1 MNSYKFHNRE
11 LSWLNFN
18 YRVLQEAADSNVPLI
33 ERLRFLGIFSN
44 NLDEFF
50 RVRYATYRRISQSE
64 GGKNKIIKGYNVNKL
79 LKEITNIVIKQQ
91 TDSLNILKEIH
102 EKLKEHKIFI
112 IDETK
117 IDKDHEQF
125 VKDYFLNKVSP
136 ALVTIMLN
144 DLDKAPNLK
153 DTSAYL
159 AVKLIHQIDGVSQK
173 PKYAL
178 IEIPNSVN
186 RFVVLP
192 SKDDNQYIIM
202 LDDLIRYNLNVIF
215 NIFEYSSISTHMI
228 KITRDAELDLEG
240 DLDKSY
246 VEQLIESV
254 KDRLVGDPVRFVY
267 DKNID
272 KDTLDFLLL
281 KLKIENTDSLIPGGR
296 YHNRRDYMKFPDL
309 GAKHLVY
316 GKIEPLQIP
325 GLSQQGSLLKKIA
338 EKDYLQYTPYQTFS
352 YTIKFLREAALDP
365 YVKSI
370 RITIYRLAEVSHIA
384 SSLINAAKNGKDVT
398 VSIEL
403 QARFDEENNIKYSER
418 MKREGIKLIF
428 GVTGLKVHAKSCVIE
443 RLEGEKIKKY
453 GFISTGNFNENTA
466 KIYTDYT
473 LFTSNNEILKDI
485 LKVFEFFEAN
495 YRIKKY
501 KHLIVS
507 PHYTKDFFIKKINQ
521 QIELAKA
528 NKPCGIMLKMN
539 SLSNYDMAAKL
550 YEASQ
555 AGVGI
560 KLIIRGICCLVP
572 GVKGMSENI
581 KAISVVDKFLEHPRL
596 FIFKTKKKHEVYISS
611 ADLMTRNLDNR
622 VEITCPIYDKDIK
635 EELVETFNICW
646 KDNVKARDHAS
657 YDENQ
662 YVSNGEKPFRSQF
675 ETYSYYKKKLEKL

>member
-1 MNSYKFHNRE
+1 MFGNLKFNNRE

-18 YRVLQEAADSNVPLI
+18 ARVLQEASDPNVPLI

-50 RVRYATYRRISQSE
+50 RVRYATYKRISQSD
-64 GGKNKIIKGYNVNKL
+64 GAKNKVIKGYSVNKL
-79 LKEITNIVIKQQ
+79 LKQITRIVIKQQ
-91 TDSLNILKEIH
+91 TESLNILSEIH
-102 EKLKEHKIFI
+102 EKLKEHNIYIINETQIF
-112 IDETK
+112 EQ
-117 IDKDHEQF
+117 HEQF
-125 VKDYFLNKVSP
+125 AKEFFLNKVSP

-144 DLDKAPNLK
+144 DLDKVPNLK
-153 DTSAYL
+153 DTAAYL
-159 AVKLIHQIDGVSQK
+159 AVKLNKSNGGQSK
-173 PKYAL
+173 PMYTL
-178 IEIPNSVN
+178 IEIPNSIN

-192 SKDDNQYIIM
+192 SIDDKQYIIM

-215 NIFEYSSISTHMI
+215 NIFEYDSISTHMI

-246 VEQLIESV
+246 VEMLMDSV

-267 DKNID
+267 DKSID

-281 KLKIENTDSLIPGGR
+281 KLEIENTDSLIPGGR

-309 GAKHLVY
+309 GAKHLLY
-316 GKIEPLQIP
+316 DKIDPLPVP
-325 GLSQQGSLLKKIA
+325 GLSIQGSLLKKIS

-365 YVKSI
+365 MVKSI
-370 RITIYRLAEVSHIA
+370 KITIYRLAEISHIA

-443 RLEGEKIKKY
+443 RLEGTKLKRY

-507 PHYTKDFFIKKINQ
+507 PHYTRDFFYKKIDE
-521 QIELAKA
+521 QIELARSK
-528 NKPCGIMLKMN
+528 KPCGIMLKMN
-539 SLSNYDMAAKL
+539 SLSSYDMAEKL

-555 AGVGI
+555 AGVEI

-572 GVKGMSENI
+572 GVEGMSKNI
-581 KAISVVDKFLEHPRL
+581 KAISIVDKFLEHPRL

-635 EELVETFNICW
+635 AELIDTFNICW

-657 YDENQ
+657 YDKNE
-662 YVSNGEKPFRSQF
+662 YVKNDEPAFRSQF
-675 ETYSYYKKKLEKL
+675 ETYNYYKQKIRK